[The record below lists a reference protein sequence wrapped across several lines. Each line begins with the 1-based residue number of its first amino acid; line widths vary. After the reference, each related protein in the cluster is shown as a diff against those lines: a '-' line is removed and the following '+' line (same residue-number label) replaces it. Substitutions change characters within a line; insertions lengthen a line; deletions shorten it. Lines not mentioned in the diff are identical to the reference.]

1 LDFFYVTAFWPENRA
16 GHILY
21 RIRLEKRDLLEPS
34 WWVPEGSQAMPT
46 AEDLDVKAL
55 TKVCASCGTESPQ
68 IYTEAWYCL
77 DAECNPKG
85 LLSNGSSLA
94 SFTYH
99 DAFLKSRAPQKL
111 DIKPPFDLIRSL
123 PKGDPM
129 VQDQASGHGAWMGLR
144 CPKCGRC
151 NSRVEWDAWKCGGKG
166 CGFVHPM
173 KHTVLSYKTCISG
186 EEFDGHASDPDFCI
200 PSLVDDLGTDI
211 LGDYRLRS
219 FALLPDNFVTHIMA
233 NKTINGGAKGPN
245 EIFHTL
251 QQENLGL
258 KRLELPSQARRSPSG
273 SSLMPRN

>member
-1 LDFFYVTAFWPENRA
+1 MTAFWPENRA

-85 LLSNGSSLA
+85 FLSNGSSLA

-123 PKGDPM
+123 PKEDPM
-129 VQDQASGHGAWMGLR
+129 IQDQASGHGAWMGLR

-186 EEFDGHASDPDFCI
+186 EEFDGHAIDPDFCI
-200 PSLVDDLGTDI
+200 PKLVDDLGTEI

-219 FALLPDNFVTHIMA
+219 FALLPDNFVSHIMA
-233 NKTINGGAKGPN
+233 NKTINAGPKGPN

-251 QQENLGL
+251 QQVNLGL
-258 KRLELPSQARRSPSG
+258 KRLELPSQARRSPSD